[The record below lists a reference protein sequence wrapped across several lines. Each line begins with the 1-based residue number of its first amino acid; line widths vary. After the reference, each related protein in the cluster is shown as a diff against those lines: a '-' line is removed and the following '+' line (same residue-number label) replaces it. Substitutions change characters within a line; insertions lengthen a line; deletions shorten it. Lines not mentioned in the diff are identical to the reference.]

1 MMPKTAFSHVAIGVA
16 DMDRSLAFY
25 RDVVGLENV
34 YDEVEDVNQ
43 EGVKPYR
50 RHVVFLSWPGEQHG
64 SFLALDTQDRT
75 GSAKP
80 VGFSDFG
87 VHHYS
92 LWVDDLDAIHSRAV
106 DAGLDIM
113 LTPRLL
119 DPNPALKAFG
129 GGTPVKTAFLRDP
142 DGNVVQLDQAMD

>member
-1 MMPKTAFSHVAIGVA
+1 MPRTAFSHVAIGVA
-16 DMDRSLAFY
+16 DMDRALAFY
-25 RDVVGLENV
+25 EGVVGLKNV

-64 SFLALDTQDRT
+64 SFLALDTQDRSGT
-75 GSAKP
+75 ASP

-87 VHHYS
+87 VHHFAF
-92 LWVDDLDAIHSRAV
+92 WADDIDAIHDRAV
-106 DAGLDIM
+106 AAGCEIM

-119 DPNPALKAFG
+119 DANLSLKPYG
-129 GGTPVKTAFLRDP
+129 GGTPVRTTFLRDP
-142 DGNVVQLDQAMD
+142 DGNVIQLDQAMI